1 MSVVIACASGVLT
14 GLRGLDRLA
23 VAPWVRSVILLGA
36 LTCLAAVAWLVSR
49 TLEKTA
55 DEKEASSGPLLRKKV
70 VGPPRRW
77 AIWISTLSTA
87 CVVSYL
93 LNEHRPATSTL
104 VDLLPANV
112 LDVAVVIVGIGLVRP
127 YVRDLAASARTRTW
141 PWSWPAQSDRPIRE
155 DDDVIGAISR
165 MSPPLLLAMCL
176 ALTMFVAT
184 YFVGVYEPTKLLGGF
199 GVLGLFAAGLLAA
212 PALLRVQGA
221 AMEPVWRQR
230 GFDAQR
236 HALARMRVFVVRA
249 HRILVVVQVV
259 LLGVALGTMTSGS
272 VRAVPPSRL
281 SFAAIIAGIVGF
293 VLARMLWRWTPNST
307 DEGPICTD
315 VLASREHQLME
326 LAGWALVIGSICSL
340 TAVLID

>member
-1 MSVVIACASGVLT
+1 MSVVVASASGVLT
-14 GLRGLDRLA
+14 GLRGLDHLA
-23 VAPWVRSVILLGA
+23 VAPWVRSAILLGA

-49 TLEKTA
+49 TLERIA
-55 DEKEASSGPLLRKKV
+55 GGREASSGPLLRKKV

-77 AIWISTLSTA
+77 AIWISTLSTT

-93 LNEHRPATSTL
+93 LNEHRPATPTL
-104 VDLLPANV
+104 VDLSPACV

-127 YVRDLAASARTRTW
+127 YIRDLAVGARTRTW
-141 PWSWPAQSDRPIRE
+141 PWSWPARSDRPIRE

-165 MSPPLLLAMCL
+165 MSPPLLFAMCL

-184 YFVGVYEPTKLLGGF
+184 YVVGVYEPTKLLGGF
-199 GVLGLFAAGLLAA
+199 GVLGLFTAGLLAA

-221 AMEPVWRQR
+221 AIEPVWRQR
-230 GFDAQR
+230 GFDTQR
-236 HALARMRVFVVRA
+236 HAVARMRVFVVHT

-259 LLGVALGTMTSGS
+259 LLGFTLGAMTSGS
-272 VRAVPPSRL
+272 VRAVPLGRL
-281 SFAAIIAGIVGF
+281 SFIAIIVGIVGF
-293 VLARMLWRWTPNST
+293 VLARMLWQWAPSSA

-315 VLASREHQLME
+315 VLASREHQLMK

-340 TAVLID
+340 AAVLFS

>member
-112 LDVAVVIVGIGLVRP
+112 L
-127 YVRDLAASARTRTW
+127 DLAASARTRTW